1 MSTVTNRVDNS
12 PGKVPDSLTDEQSH
26 IEGLISAFI
35 TENDFPLSS
44 APKLLEFAKEIPKA
58 SMT

>member
-1 MSTVTNRVDNS
+1 MTNRVDNS
-12 PGKVPDSLTDEQSH
+12 PRKVPDSLTDEQSH
-26 IEGLISAFI
+26 LEGLSCAFI
-35 TENDFPLSS
+35 TENDFSLSS